1 MDRCGFLF
9 LQLLIEEQQKKTSN
23 DARCTFNSFI
33 LLDVNRNRIKFN
45 FIVKRDHVIVST
57 SKIRLN

>member
-1 MDRCGFLF
+1 MDLSVWFLI
-9 LQLLIEEQQKKTSN
+9 LTASDRRTKTTSN
-23 DARCTFNSFI
+23 DARCTFNSLI

-57 SKIRLN
+57 SKLD